1 MSAKN
6 RMDGKRGGLRR
17 LWKVLAYLLGV
28 VVFLGITAVVTL
40 DVALNRPRVKEAVE
54 GWLKRSTGVDAGYE
68 RLKVGVF
75 PPAIVAQGLRAES
88 PDWGVTVD
96 GVEVRL
102 QVLKR
107 EIGDVVVKGVRAWG
121 QERPKAEG
129 EVSEAGGETP
139 AKTEGGGEVAAGPEK
154 GGEAGEGGIAG
165 EGKGVAWGKGF
176 VVHRIRLEKC
186 SAEWRDVEG
195 RRLYGVDGV
204 SGEFTEV
211 GAERPLKGDVT
222 GNVPGG
228 GEWAVALSTGAFS
241 DVGWNWEELPVEVQV
256 RVRAENLEKAAQE
269 WGGGEAGAALARRAM
284 VGADGLQVPKME
296 WNVSASVVGMMRNGF
311 TAEVKLSGAEAG
323 KKPAWKADVKG
334 TIRPDQGF
342 VGRADLAEGRWDGLP
357 IGACGADVMAGL
369 EGDVTA
375 RNVLVNICNGTVR
388 AGEVSVWKAEG
399 TKAQAIGASGVQGA
413 GIELAEVMKWAGGA
427 GADLG
432 LGGRLFFSG
441 EGSVVAGEGAD
452 VARSLKCSLQGKA
465 QGLRSG
471 VGGQGELVGR
481 GLSALEMA
489 GGSLLATA
497 LPGLSA
503 EVKEWQEKWA
513 ASDGIVTYDVA
524 EVEVRS
530 AGDGRLEVRRAKVG
544 AGGYLAEVSGTVD
557 LAEKALDLNGAW
569 AAGKEK
575 ALRLVGGDEEKLAWL
590 PGGDDGSMRFP
601 LTVSGTF
608 DKVSVWPD
616 TGALLTNW
624 KESDVV
630 REKVEKEVTRGLERL
645 HSKDREHVE
654 AGLAILQ
661 GLLGK

>member
-1 MSAKN
+1 MSARN
-6 RMDGKRGGLRR
+6 RTDGKRSGVGR

-40 DVALNRPRVKEAVE
+40 DVALNRPKVKEAVE

-75 PPAIVAQGLRAES
+75 PPAIEAKGLRAEG

-102 QVLKR
+102 RVFKK

-121 QERPKAEG
+121 QEKPKVDGSET
-129 EVSEAGGETP
+129 EAGGGKP
-139 AKTEGGGEVAAGPEK
+139 AQKEGGGEVAAGPEK
-154 GGEAGEGGIAG
+154 GEEAEAGG

-186 SAEWRDVEG
+186 SAEWRDVDG
-195 RRLYGVDGV
+195 KRLYGVDGV
-204 SGEFTEV
+204 SGEFTDV
-211 GAERPLKGDVT
+211 GAERPVKGDVT

-228 GEWAVALSTGAFS
+228 GEWAVALSAGALF

-256 RVRAENLEKAAQE
+256 RVRAEDLAKAAEQ
-269 WGGGEAGAALARRAM
+269 WGVGEAGAALVRRAM
-284 VGADGLQVPKME
+284 VGADGSPISKME
-296 WNVSASVVGMMRNGF
+296 WNVCASVVGMMRNGF
-311 TAEVKLSGAEAG
+311 TAEAKLTAAEGG
-323 KKPAWKADVKG
+323 KKPEWKADLKG
-334 TIRPDQGF
+334 TIQPDQGF
-342 VGRADLAEGRWDGLP
+342 AGRVDLAEGRWDGLP
-357 IGACGADVMAGL
+357 IGACGADVTAGL

-388 AGEVSVWKAEG
+388 ASEVSVRKAEG
-399 TKAQAIGASGVQGA
+399 TKTQEIGARGVQGA
-413 GIELAEVMKWAGGA
+413 GIELAEVMKWAGAA
-427 GADLG
+427 GAELG

-452 VARSLKCSLQGKA
+452 VVRSLKCSLQGKA

-489 GGSLLATA
+489 GGSLLSAA

-503 EVKEWQEKWA
+503 EVKEWQEKWE
-513 ASDGIVTYDVA
+513 ASDGVVTYDVA
-524 EVEVRS
+524 EVEVAA

-544 AGGYLAEVSGTVD
+544 AGGYWAEVSGVAD
-557 LAEKALDLNGAW
+557 LAEKSLALDGAW

-590 PGGDDGSMRFP
+590 PGGEDGSMRFP
-601 LTVSGTF
+601 LTVKGPF
-608 DKVSVWPD
+608 DKIEVRPD
-616 TGALLTNW
+616 TGALVKNW

-630 REKVEKEVTRGLERL
+630 REKVEKEVGRGLERL
-645 HSKDREHVE
+645 HSKDRENVE